1 MKYFIQ
7 LFMMFFLF
15 VHCNGNTKDFQP
27 HKTKGVWESSDFTL
41 TITDDSLTLTMPHI
55 NLDIFNGKIENRV
68 QKDSV
73 TFLEVEEFSFEIHL
87 LTDNA
92 ILLIFNK
99 SKKGI
104 ETHIDEYLIMCR
116 EDYTYKYDN
125 QELETHILPNNFQ
138 GTVFVNYGKGEECME
153 KKRTLNISKE
163 GLCKVSCKEIVTIN
177 CLQQICFIDKNGKK
191 IHIIDNTVFQK
202 ADYSKEEL
210 ERRYINIL
218 GFNQNS
224 REMINERFNEVIKGN
239 VFMYEVITLDKL
251 LKKNK

>member
-1 MKYFIQ
+1 
-7 LFMMFFLF
+7 MFFLF
-15 VHCNGNTKDFQP
+15 IQCNGNTKDFKSNNIEGFWQN
-27 HKTKGVWESSDFTL
+27 DAFTL